1 MFVYKYD
8 AITNEYIESMTA
20 IVDKVASRRAGKQIY
35 FIPAFAT
42 LVKPPKTK
50 AGEVAIFN
58 NGKWK
63 IEEDHRGET
72 VYSLDTR
79 EAQTW
84 SKIGK
89 LPRGIVT
96 KLTERLEDV
105 KTLYLQT
112 MKTNFA
118 YRQPV
123 RPPVRR
129 L

>member
-1 MFVYKYD
+1 MMFVYKYD
-8 AITNEYIESMTA
+8 AITNEYIEPMTA
-20 IVDKVASRRAGKQIY
+20 MVDKVASRKAGKQIY

-42 LVKPPKTK
+42 LVEPPKTK

-58 NGKWK
+58 NGKWQV
-63 IEEDHRGET
+63 EEDHRGET

-96 KLTERLEDV
+96 KLTERLEML
-105 KTLYLQT
+105 KL
-112 MKTNFA
+112 FI
-118 YRQPV
+118 YRP
-123 RPPVRR
+123 
-129 L
+129 